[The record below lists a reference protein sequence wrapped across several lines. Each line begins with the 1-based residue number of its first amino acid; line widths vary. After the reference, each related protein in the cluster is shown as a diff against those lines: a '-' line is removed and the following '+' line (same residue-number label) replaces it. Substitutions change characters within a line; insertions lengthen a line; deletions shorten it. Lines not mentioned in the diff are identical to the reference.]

1 MTFAEVA
8 TIAGYVI
15 VIGGAIA
22 AIWGGGKW
30 MIGTLKKVN
39 EFLEDWRG
47 EEPRAGYPGRP
58 GVLQRLVEL
67 EDRLKIVEHES
78 VPNSGSS
85 MKDAVSRIDKAV
97 PGIVDRLTALEA
109 QVTPRAPQDGTKAVG

>member
-47 EEPRAGYPGRP
+47 EEPRAGYPGR
-58 GVLQRLVEL
+58 LVDL

-109 QVTPRAPQDGTKAVG
+109 QATPRAPQDGTQAVG